1 MSFTFNNYKIHLS
14 TCANECYQKENFC
27 FDVNKIIVML
37 MSKEQDFIFS
47 LK

>member
-14 TCANECYQKENFC
+14 TCANECYQNENFC
-27 FDVNKIIVML
+27 FDVNKI